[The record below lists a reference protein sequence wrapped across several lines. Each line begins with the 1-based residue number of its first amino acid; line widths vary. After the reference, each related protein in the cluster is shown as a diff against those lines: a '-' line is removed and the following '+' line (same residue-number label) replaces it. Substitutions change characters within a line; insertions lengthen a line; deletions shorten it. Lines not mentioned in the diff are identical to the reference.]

1 MNKTCP
7 KCNAA
12 NPEQGKFCANCGTLL
27 EATMVQGKTVL
38 MTNAAP
44 PNAAMPQPVNNN
56 PVQMSPQQMQTIIQ
70 HAEKTFGPNLAIGM
84 PPGMQN
90 RFGQR
95 EETVFSIDHS
105 GSMGELYD
113 HGIIKLE
120 AAKRG
125 NKRMV
130 LEKEQIDPDDEIG
143 IVQFDHTAQVLL
155 KPVPIRSHKQQ
166 IMQTIN
172 SIQVSGGTDINKGLK
187 AAESAFNWHRHGV
200 VRRIVLLTDG
210 HGGNPINT
218 ANRLKANGVVIDVI
232 GVGPDE
238 RSVNA
243 KLLRAVASTIEGEVR
258 YRFIKDQQTLVAHYT
273 RLGGKTA
280 TS

>member
-12 NPEQGKFCANCGTLL
+12 NPEQGKFCQNCGTLL
-27 EATMVQGKTVL
+27 QATMVQGKTVL

-44 PNAAMPQPVNNN
+44 PNVAMPQPVNNN
-56 PVQMSPQQMQTIIQ
+56 PVQMSPQQMKTIIQ
-70 HAEKTFGPNLAIGM
+70 HAEKTFGPNAAI
-84 PPGMQN
+84 GMQN
-90 RFGQR
+90 RLGQR
-95 EETVFSIDHS
+95 EETVFVIDHS

-125 NKRMV
+125 NNRML

-155 KPVPIRSHKQQ
+155 KPAPIRSHKQQ

-172 SIQVSGGTDINKGLK
+172 TIQISGGTDINKGLK
-187 AAESAFNWHRHGV
+187 AAESAFNWNRHGL

-218 ANRLKANGVVIDVI
+218 ANRLKSNGVVIDVI
-232 GVGPDE
+232 GIGPSPG
-238 RSVNA
+238 SVNE
-243 KLLRAVASTIEGEVR
+243 KLLRAVASIIEGEVR